1 MAELSSQTLHI
12 VARELNSE
20 LNDARTALEAFG
32 EQQDNIAL
40 LRKCSEHLRSV
51 HGALRIAEVY
61 GAALLAEEMGQVARY
76 LVDNFSERRHLAEGL
91 DALMRA
97 MVQLPTY
104 LERVMSGGRDMAL
117 VLLPLLNDLRAVRGH
132 ALLSEGTLLLLNLS
146 SDQQASPVATP
157 GEGVLTIAQWAR
169 KLRPRYQLG
178 LLGWIKGER
187 IDQNLEILSRS
198 AEKLEQVATTQPV
211 FQLWWVVGAV
221 LEALREGGMEGSASI
236 KRLLGHADR
245 EMKRLYEQGEGR
257 YTDSPP
263 LELLNNLLYY
273 VARARSSGPR
283 VAAVRASFRL
293 TELLPVDDHIEQ
305 ARESL
310 SAPSVKLM
318 KTVAAAIKE
327 DLGRVKDAL
336 DIFVR
341 QGGTQVDELAPQLE
355 LLKKIADT
363 LGVLGLGEL
372 RDKVQGETGD
382 LQAIVNQRA
391 APGEGTLLRMAA
403 TLIKVEDSLDEQL
416 VGMIVPSAEGS
427 GAAPAKP
434 AGPEEIEFRQVT
446 EAVLRECIVN
456 MARIKEAVAL
466 SFEKPREA
474 QAVDQIPQ
482 LMRGMIA
489 GLLMLGKT
497 RVVEIMEGID
507 RSLGQLLRSDG
518 MTLPQEAIDR
528 LADAI
533 VAVEYYMETLQAGR
547 ADPWYMLDNAENCL
561 RFLAEAHPIPRVEAL
576 AQQSTDH
583 ARTVVIEPLSQTV
596 ASPTVTPTL
605 TQTEHEPTAVL
616 DPAAVVRQ
624 PSAPA
629 KPAAVAAVAPPPK
642 ALDREIDPEFLE
654 LFIEEAKDEIAKLK
668 RLFPLWDENPQ
679 DQDSLVNVRRSFHTL
694 KGSGRMVGAQLIGEF
709 AWAVENLLNRVI
721 NKTLERTPE
730 MMSLLREA
738 VGAVPDLVEQLE
750 TARAPRADVARI
762 IDGLNTIA
770 GVRPSAPAAS
780 SVPAAASPPA
790 APQ

>member
-1 MAELSSQTLHI
+1 
-12 VARELNSE
+12 
-20 LNDARTALEAFG
+20 
-32 EQQDNIAL
+32 
-40 LRKCSEHLRSV
+40 
-51 HGALRIAEVY
+51 
-61 GAALLAEEMGQVARY
+61 MGQVARY
-76 LVDNFSERRHLAEGL
+76 LIDNFAERRHLAEGL

-146 SDQQASPVATP
+146 SDQQANPVTAP
-157 GEGVLTIAQWAR
+157 GEALTIAQWAR
-169 KLRPRYQLG
+169 KLRTRFQLG

-187 IDQNLEILSRS
+187 VDQNLEILSRS

-221 LEALREGGMEGSASI
+221 LEALREGGLEGSASI

-257 YTDSPP
+257 YVDSPP

-363 LGVLGLGEL
+363 LGVLGLGDL

-382 LQAIVNQRA
+382 LQAIVNQRSA
-391 APGEGTLLRMAA
+391 ASEGTLLRMAA

-416 VGMIVPSAEGS
+416 VGMIVPSAD
-427 GAAPAKP
+427 GATAPLRP
-434 AGPEEIEFRQVT
+434 AGPEDIEFRQVT

-507 RSLGQLLRSDG
+507 RALGQLLRSDG
-518 MTLPQEAIDR
+518 MTLPQEARRSPRRRDR
-528 LADAI
+528 RGRVLHGDAPGRPHRSLVHAGQRRELPALPRRCAADPARRG
-533 VAVEYYMETLQAGR
+533 AGAGR
-547 ADPWYMLDNAENCL
+547 
-561 RFLAEAHPIPRVEAL
+561 RSRAHGR
-576 AQQSTDH
+576 H
-583 ARTVVIEPLSQTV
+583 R
-596 ASPTVTPTL
+596 
-605 TQTEHEPTAVL
+605 
-616 DPAAVVRQ
+616 
-624 PSAPA
+624 
-629 KPAAVAAVAPPPK
+629 AAVADGCAADRARAHCSARSRDGGAADARVAQARGSAAPAPK
-642 ALDREIDPEFLE
+642 PVDREIDPEFLE

-709 AWAVENLLNRVI
+709 AWSVENLLNRVI

-730 MMSLLREA
+730 MMTLLREA
-738 VGAVPDLVEQLE
+738 VAAVPELVEQLE
-750 TARAPRADVARI
+750 TARAPQADVARI
-762 IDGLNTIA
+762 IERAQYHRRRASERACAARRPRRARPRRRSRRCCRTRRPLRSCLRKP
-770 GVRPSAPAAS
+770 VRKKKRLRLRT
-780 SVPAAASPPA
+780 
-790 APQ
+790 